1 MYKRT
6 TSYLCVLV
14 TSLILVNSC
23 SMVKDSRAAEPAV
36 EKFHSQFNAKEFSDI
51 YQQAGDEMKG
61 AATEKE
67 LTDLLDAVYRKLG
80 TYQSSKSV
88 SWHVNSGPL
97 TSLVTLVYDTEFSDG
112 KGTEQFV
119 ISVNGETV
127 KLEGYN
133 IQSMDLIV
141 K

>member
-1 MYKRT
+1 MF
-6 TSYLCVLV
+6 LF
-14 TSLILVNSC
+14 LILTASC
-23 SMVKDSRAAEPAV
+23 SMVKDSKAAEPAV
-36 EKFHSQFNAKEFSDI
+36 EKFHTQFNTKEFADI
-51 YQQAGDEMKG
+51 YEHSGDMMKD
-61 AATEKE
+61 AATQKE

-97 TSLVTLVYDTEFSDG
+97 TSLVTLVYDTQFSDG

-119 ISVNGETV
+119 ISVKGEDA

-133 IQSMDLIV
+133 INSVDLII